1 VYLDTA
7 NSASINLKADH
18 AASYMYLGLTLS
30 RLDDIDNA
38 CSAYDKAL
46 ELQPQCTLTLL
57 NYATSLLTHAA
68 DHSDAARV
76 STLLA
81 AAEAQLQQQQSDSS
95 KSDNT
100 AQLVTHCEQLRA
112 ALTAHSASVSVT
124 TK

>member
-1 VYLDTA
+1 
-7 NSASINLKADH
+7 
-18 AASYMYLGLTLS
+18 MYLGLTLS

-68 DHSDAARV
+68 DDSDAARV
-76 STLLA
+76 STLLQ
-81 AAEAQLQQQQSDSS
+81 AAEAQLQQQQQQSESS
-95 KSDNT
+95 KADNT

-112 ALTAHSASVSVT
+112 ALTAHSASTSVT

>member
-1 VYLDTA
+1 MHLLVH

-38 CSAYDKAL
+38 CSAYNKAL

-68 DHSDAARV
+68 DDSDAARV
-76 STLLA
+76 STLVQ
-81 AAEAQLQQQQSDSS
+81 AAEAQLQQADSS
-95 KSDNT
+95 KADNA
-100 AQLVTHCEQLRA
+100 AQLVSQCEQLRA
-112 ALTAHSASVSVT
+112 ALTAHSASTAVT